1 MRVTMYYAD
10 GEGIETSGSY
20 KGTRHHN
27 GTHTI
32 NDAAMGIDHQ
42 NYNLTPILS
51 HILGTDGRGP
61 RNAQNVA
68 NGIQIWNRKLS
79 VFRVSKLK
87 ERYWENY
94 SLSWTFWYLIYN
106 NDVISMAQMQQHFQY
121 VEQNPNMKGI
131 CTTYFN
137 ELTAMTQMISFFNSN
152 PCFGFWYVYWHDIY
166 KMNSDLPGIKSNRT
180 QFDPTYPTSIAFRP
194 MGRKATEAFLK
205 KCKGEKPLGK
215 KQAEHLDR
223 LFVRIDEVAKK
234 HPPTATAIKLGFA
247 TPIAVSYYVPSTTA
261 NKMARVSPGVYAE
274 GSDIE
279 MPSVYATPSAI
290 VDDGSSVWV
299 GFAKNPVAPTAN
311 PKHVTIVAPSIK
323 PDGSAEW
330 AFDKISENGGG
341 QEEEEVFNRGNKN
354 EIGLHTNRKCAKQH
368 GLIRFN
374 TPYEFECDVCGKGP
388 IPKDTVMYGC
398 NECDYDICASC
409 ESKKTDGQQDFSD
422 SEEEEEPVTFTPWTR
437 GNKNQIGLHTIR
449 KCAKQHG
456 LIRFNTP
463 NDKCRC
469 DLCGKGLPKDSIMY
483 GCNECNYDIC
493 ASCESKKTDGQD
505 FSDSEEKQT
514 LGTGTPADRSMF
526 APGKFFICGAHGKN
540 LQANPDGGVALHVNK
555 LGWET
560 WTLEDAGDGKF
571 FICGAHG
578 KNLQANP
585 DGGVALHVNKLGW
598 ETWTC
603 ERLADPEHTLD
614 LEPAIV
620 IAGKLPEGWSLET
633 TGDGKMYYIKQKDK
647 KTAKWKAPNGSLN
660 GSNLHVNGIPGSQI
674 QWKFGT
680 GILPSSSNTADY
692 YPEGQPTPLTY
703 KDAAA
708 SPVTGLDATLKKNG
722 NQSFAEGLYYAVDKA
737 TSIKLIPFDPENR
750 AATTPTG
757 LVEDRYYE
765 VENLVGQ
772 TNERYIA
779 GTIFKANVSSR
790 DMLAP
795 CTVHPVAYGDFVWEG
810 EKFVIVEGKKLTAP
824 KCSKCSKPMI
834 LEDCDDS
841 SKNCDKCHGSR
852 GGWWCRECNTVICLD
867 CKHHYLG
874 MT

>member
-1 MRVTMYYAD
+1 MYYAD

-374 TPYEFECDVCGKGP
+374 TPHSRFGCDLCRQGV
-388 IPKDTVMYGC
+388 PKDSVMYGC
-398 NECDYDICASC
+398 KKCNYDICASC

-422 SEEEEEPVTFTPWTR
+422 SEEEEVTFTPEPVTFTP
-437 GNKNQIGLHTIR
+437 
-449 KCAKQHG
+449 
-456 LIRFNTP
+456 
-463 NDKCRC
+463 
-469 DLCGKGLPKDSIMY
+469 
-483 GCNECNYDIC
+483 
-493 ASCESKKTDGQD
+493 CESKKTDGQD
-505 FSDSEEKQT
+505 FSDSEE
-514 LGTGTPADRSMF
+514 
-526 APGKFFICGAHGKN
+526 
-540 LQANPDGGVALHVNK
+540 
-555 LGWET
+555 E
-560 WTLEDAGDGKF
+560 
-571 FICGAHG
+571 
-578 KNLQANP
+578 
-585 DGGVALHVNKLGW
+585 
-598 ETWTC
+598 
-603 ERLADPEHTLD
+603 EHTLD

>member
-1 MRVTMYYAD
+1 MYYAD

-374 TPYEFECDVCGKGP
+374 TPHSRFGCDLCRQGV
-388 IPKDTVMYGC
+388 PKDSVMYGC
-398 NECDYDICASC
+398 KKCNYDICASC

-422 SEEEEEPVTFTPWTR
+422 SEEEEVTFTPEPVTFTP
-437 GNKNQIGLHTIR
+437 
-449 KCAKQHG
+449 
-456 LIRFNTP
+456 
-463 NDKCRC
+463 
-469 DLCGKGLPKDSIMY
+469 
-483 GCNECNYDIC
+483 
-493 ASCESKKTDGQD
+493 CESKKTDGQD
-505 FSDSEEKQT
+505 FSDSE
-514 LGTGTPADRSMF
+514 
-526 APGKFFICGAHGKN
+526 
-540 LQANPDGGVALHVNK
+540 
-555 LGWET
+555 
-560 WTLEDAGDGKF
+560 
-571 FICGAHG
+571 
-578 KNLQANP
+578 
-585 DGGVALHVNKLGW
+585 
-598 ETWTC
+598 
-603 ERLADPEHTLD
+603 
-614 LEPAIV
+614 
-620 IAGKLPEGWSLET
+620 
-633 TGDGKMYYIKQKDK
+633 
-647 KTAKWKAPNGSLN
+647 
-660 GSNLHVNGIPGSQI
+660 
-674 QWKFGT
+674 
-680 GILPSSSNTADY
+680 
-692 YPEGQPTPLTY
+692 
-703 KDAAA
+703 
-708 SPVTGLDATLKKNG
+708 
-722 NQSFAEGLYYAVDKA
+722 
-737 TSIKLIPFDPENR
+737 
-750 AATTPTG
+750 
-757 LVEDRYYE
+757 
-765 VENLVGQ
+765 
-772 TNERYIA
+772 
-779 GTIFKANVSSR
+779 
-790 DMLAP
+790 
-795 CTVHPVAYGDFVWEG
+795 
-810 EKFVIVEGKKLTAP
+810 
-824 KCSKCSKPMI
+824 
-834 LEDCDDS
+834 
-841 SKNCDKCHGSR
+841 
-852 GGWWCRECNTVICLD
+852 
-867 CKHHYLG
+867 
-874 MT
+874 